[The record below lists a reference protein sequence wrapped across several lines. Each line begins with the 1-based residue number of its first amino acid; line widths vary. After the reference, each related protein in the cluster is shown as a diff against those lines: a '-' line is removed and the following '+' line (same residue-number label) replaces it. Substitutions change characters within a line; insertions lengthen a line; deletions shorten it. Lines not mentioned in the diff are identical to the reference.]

1 MVCLIAC
8 ALYTF
13 DVLLALNNVR
23 DKTFFF
29 TNHKTQTAALIFF
42 PQPSFRHQ
50 FTLRGHGYATSSSRG
65 VLV

>member
-1 MVCLIAC
+1 MVCLMAC

-42 PQPSFRHQ
+42 LSPRSDTSLHCK
-50 FTLRGHGYATSSSRG
+50 ATDS
-65 VLV
+65 

>member
-1 MVCLIAC
+1 MVCLMAC

-29 TNHKTQTAALIFF
+29 PNHKTQTAALIFF
-42 PQPSFRHQ
+42 LSPRSDTSLHCK
-50 FTLRGHGYATSSSRG
+50 ATDS
-65 VLV
+65 